1 MPVASKAVSG
11 EIERGEWASFFG
23 DFSKRNQSR
32 ATRLETF
39 GELGAQKEEQNLPLN
54 GISVEET
61 GTDAPRIEI
70 MLGGDSPSDER
81 HLTHTIERAARVITK
96 ISDNGQQD
104 EALEIEDADGN
115 KTLLRFESLP
125 RLNR

>member
-1 MPVASKAVSG
+1 MPVVSEARSG
-11 EIERGEWASFFG
+11 EIKRGQWAAFFG
-23 DFSKRNQSR
+23 EFSKRNQSR

-39 GELGAQKEEQNLPLN
+39 GDLGAQEEEQNLPLN
-54 GISVEET
+54 GISVEEH

-81 HLTHTIERAARVITK
+81 HLTHTIERAAHVIVKT
-96 ISDNGQQD
+96 SVDGRD
-104 EALEIEDADGN
+104 EALEIEDADGTQ
-115 KTLLRFESLP
+115 TLLQFESLP